1 MGRWFLAFG
10 SVLGGL
16 AVMAGAFGAHGLE
29 ERLSPEMLDVW
40 QTAAMYQMYHA
51 IILVVLGVWPLAAS
65 RDFSGKS
72 DGPSP
77 ANACAKPRAAAG
89 VCFTLGVIIFSGT
102 LYLLAVTGVKW
113 LGAITPIG
121 GVLLIVGWGL
131 LAWAGWKAARCP
143 R

>member
-1 MGRWFLAFG
+1 MDKLCLLIGAMF
-10 SVLGGL
+10 GGL

-29 ERLSPEMLDVW
+29 ERLSPELMEVW
-40 QTAAMYQMYHA
+40 KTAATYQMYHA
-51 IILVVLGVWPLAAS
+51 IAMLFVGLWARLDRG
-65 RDFSGKS
+65 
-72 DGPSP
+72 
-77 ANACAKPRAAAG
+77 AKPQAAVG
-89 VCFTLGVIIFSGT
+89 VCFTIGTLIFSGT

-131 LAWAGWKAARCP
+131 LARAGWKAARCP